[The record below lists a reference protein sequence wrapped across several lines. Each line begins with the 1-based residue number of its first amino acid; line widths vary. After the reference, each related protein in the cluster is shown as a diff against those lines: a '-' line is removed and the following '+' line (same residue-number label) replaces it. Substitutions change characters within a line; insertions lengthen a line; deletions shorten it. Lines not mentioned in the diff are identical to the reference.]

1 VNHEQFTV
9 AGLRLNGVEVPLRYG
24 HLVVVHNA
32 NATDE
37 DWECLASSTDDVAL
51 EPAPYDLHVTT
62 TEGTRLRG
70 DAVMVRSDGRS
81 HVFRGVGVLL
91 PL

>member
-1 VNHEQFTV
+1 MNHEQFTV
-9 AGLRLNGVEVPLRYG
+9 AGLAVNGKDVPLRYG
-24 HLVVVHNA
+24 HLIVVQNT

-37 DWECLASSTDDVAL
+37 DWECLASSIGDVDL
-51 EPAPYDLHVTT
+51 EPAPYTLDITT
-62 TEGTRLRG
+62 TDGSALRG

-81 HVFRGVGVLL
+81 HVFHGVGALI